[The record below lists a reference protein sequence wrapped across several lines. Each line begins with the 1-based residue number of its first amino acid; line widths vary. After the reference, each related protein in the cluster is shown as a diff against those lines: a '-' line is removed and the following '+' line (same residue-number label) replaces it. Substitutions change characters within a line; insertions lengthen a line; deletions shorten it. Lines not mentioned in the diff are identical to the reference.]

1 MLTII
6 KKCIYKFIWNAH
18 SFELYSVGCRWTTS
32 QWWPWCTLSMT
43 VCSDWPNL
51 MPWRTKRRW
60 ILNIILFDWNGST
73 IWLVMHQKMA
83 KINVQFHQKMV
94 WRVKIIHDTF
104 LTFSASLCLRWTVW
118 CYSCIVLEISWRRWT
133 CSSWMS
139 CSICWGM
146 DFSCRRTWAPWAAC
160 SCLRSL
166 SFALEAGL
174 SVKLLRNTTTAK
186 WPTEASTNPET
197 RRCNEISI
205 RGNQVWRFYF

>member
-1 MLTII
+1 MHVEIHLKCSLVWTLFCWLQVNNKPMMALVHPVYDCLFRLAKSDALKNEEEVNPEYYIVWLKWLDNLTS
-6 KKCIYKFIWNAH
+6 NA
-18 SFELYSVGCRWTTS
+18 SKNNF
-32 QWWPWCTLSMT
+32 
-43 VCSDWPNL
+43 
-51 MPWRTKRRW
+51 
-60 ILNIILFDWNGST
+60 
-73 IWLVMHQKMA
+73 
-83 KINVQFHQKMV
+83 QFHQKMV
-94 WRVKIIHDTF
+94 WRVKIIHHNF

-146 DFSCRRTWAPWAAC
+146 DFSFRRTWAPWAAC

-186 WPTEASTNPET
+186 WPTEASTNLET